1 MIQDSATVL
10 CLGYLINCSFQ
21 LRRSPF
27 LYPQSCSLPPA
38 RPRRHKAVF
47 GQRPKPLQLPS
58 LGSAFQCPRRCK
70 AGFGQRPNRLQLPPL
85 GLISRREISAA
96 GNNSFPAPSGKPPQL
111 NIGFPGSVRETS
123 LFRSFPA
130 AAVSTKAPL
139 GPSPR
144 RPVGGRRPPLPAEG
158 PPDPLTGEKWGRL
171 SRRLGEDYNPGADP
185 GLRRW
190 RRAEGPTPASARRG
204 TGVRPGPSPGWPG
217 LPYPFPFP
225 FPAAAVVPRRP
236 ASPS

>member
-1 MIQDSATVL
+1 MKQDSAAVL
-10 CLGYLINCSFQ
+10 VWALSSIAPFSK
-21 LRRSPF
+21 RRSPF
-27 LYPQSCSLPPA
+27 LYPQSYSLPPA

-123 LFRSFPA
+123 FFRS
-130 AAVSTKAPL
+130 L
-139 GPSPR
+139 PR
-144 RPVGGRRPPLPAEG
+144 RSGF
-158 PPDPLTGEKWGRL
+158 
-171 SRRLGEDYNPGADP
+171 N
-185 GLRRW
+185 
-190 RRAEGPTPASARRG
+190 EGPTGAFAPQTSRRA
-204 TGVRPGPSPGWPG
+204 PSPS
-217 LPYPFPFP
+217 
-225 FPAAAVVPRRP
+225 PAKG
-236 ASPS
+236 